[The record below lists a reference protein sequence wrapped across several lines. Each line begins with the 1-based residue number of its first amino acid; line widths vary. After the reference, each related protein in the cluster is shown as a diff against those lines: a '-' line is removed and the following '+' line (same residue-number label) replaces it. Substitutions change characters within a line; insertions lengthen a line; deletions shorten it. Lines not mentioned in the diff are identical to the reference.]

1 MQAAQKYS
9 SPLTAQNAALA
20 LFSLPT
26 DGSMELCQK
35 GSWFVCKESFSH
47 YFSIN
52 CNSYLTGLL
61 SPVTYNHMI
70 RTLNFNVLYVGLRHF
85 LDYFLIILF
94 VFLYTFSLECI
105 QILIQNTNEVTFSR
119 YYLSKSKF
127 H

>member
-1 MQAAQKYS
+1 MQAARKYG

-35 GSWFVCKESFSH
+35 GSWFVCKECFSH

-52 CNSYLTGLL
+52 CNSYLTCLL

-70 RTLNFNVLYVGLRHF
+70 RTLNFNVLYVVLRYF
-85 LDYFLIILF
+85 LVYFLIILF
-94 VFLYTFSLECI
+94 VFLYSFSFSK
-105 QILIQNTNEVTFSR
+105 ILT
-119 YYLSKSKF
+119 KSHF
-127 H
+127 VGIIYPNLNFINF

>member
-1 MQAAQKYS
+1 MQAAQKYG

-52 CNSYLTGLL
+52 CNSYLTSLL

-70 RTLNFNVLYVGLRHF
+70 RTLNFNVLYVVLRHF

-94 VFLYTFSLECI
+94 VFLYAFSI
-105 QILIQNTNEVTFSR
+105 SKILI
-119 YYLSKSKF
+119 KSHF
-127 H
+127 LGIIYPNLNFINF